1 MLLSIFDDLY
11 TDDWEQ
17 KRKYCVFKAGNI
29 LKCIKAGTEPAR
41 GNPNDPANDGKR

>member
-11 TDDWEQ
+11 DDEWDK

-29 LKCIKAGTEPAR
+29 LKCMKNGTEPPR
-41 GNPNDPANDGKR
+41 GNPNDPENDGKR